1 MTRGRHT
8 NTAHLVAV
16 SLDEARELWVATFGR
31 DRADLGPDHARDA
44 AEHAAA
50 QYAPPDTVDDL
61 IAALRHEWDR
71 EADDLHVLAWTVPRR
86 DDLRQIAQLQKEQ
99 AAEIAPLEARYRQAR
114 ETRTLATELAEHS
127 HTLVAAETERH
138 RESQLIAWN
147 AQRGE
152 AAASARTALDG
163 PGRLGWHWAAVNR
176 AHEELARW
184 AVDWQPIIPAMPTG
198 HEAIASFADRAH
210 DTPRIYA
217 AIDDFA
223 HRQAAA
229 RHPEHERHV
238 AQAAAADRVAG
249 QASAELYDT
258 RARHQRELGHYGS
271 LGHIEDADAALA
283 QIADT
288 EQRLDGTRGR
298 IARLEDCLAAAA
310 AAGGG
315 QAGPGRV
322 ETSRL
327 DQPADVLLAARRHW
341 LDERDAQPHA
351 ARLRSAHQ
359 VAMPGRPREPQRQE
373 TWRRH
378 EHGPRPTSPDPGLPR

>member
-1 MTRGRHT
+1 M
-8 NTAHLVAV
+8 
-16 SLDEARELWVATFGR
+16 
-31 DRADLGPDHARDA
+31 
-44 AEHAAA
+44 
-50 QYAPPDTVDDL
+50 DTQ
-61 IAALRHEWDR
+61 RR
-71 EADDLHVLAWTVPRR
+71 EAHA
-86 DDLRQIAQLQKEQ
+86 
-99 AAEIAPLEARYRQAR
+99 
-114 ETRTLATELAEHS
+114 
-127 HTLVAAETERH
+127 
-138 RESQLIAWN
+138 N
-147 AQRGE
+147 
-152 AAASARTALDG
+152 ARTVLDG
-163 PGRLGWHWAAVNR
+163 PGRLGLRWPAANR
-176 AHEELARW
+176 ATEALARW
-184 AVDWQPIIPAMPTG
+184 AVDWQPIIPAIPTE
-198 HEAIASFADRAH
+198 HAAIARFADRPD

-258 RARHQRELGHYGS
+258 RARHQRELGHYGN

-283 QIADT
+283 RIAAT

-298 IARLEDCLAAAA
+298 IARLEDCLAAAS

-315 QAGPGRV
+315 QAGPVRV

-327 DQPADVLLAARRHW
+327 GQPADVLLAARRHW

-378 EHGPRPTSPDPGLPR
+378 EHGPRPASPDPGIGR